1 MKIKWYGHAA
11 FIVTASDGT
20 SVITDPYTPE
30 TSGYQPIPDHP
41 DIVVTSSLN
50 DSFHDRSDLIGGDP
64 TRLNL
69 LEVAR
74 AGGEITEKGVTFKAI
89 ESSEMY
95 NHPEHEPDKCAM
107 YRWEMDGISIGH
119 MGDVGNPFT
128 PEEVEFF
135 KDLDVFLVLAGDVPT
150 IRLPDLKQAILQIQ
164 PKIVIPMH
172 FRTLRYIPLNT
183 QWISSFLNHFN
194 DADVDFAGD
203 WEIDI
208 SKDDL
213 PDSTRVTVLT
223 HAL

>member
-11 FIVTASDGT
+11 FIVTASDGK

-64 TRLNL
+64 IRLNL

-74 AGGEITEKGVTFKAI
+74 AGGTITEKGVTFKAI

-128 PEEVEFF
+128 PEEIEFF

-172 FRTLRYIPLNT
+172 FRTLRYTPRNT
-183 QWISSFLNHFN
+183 QWIGSFLNHFN
-194 DADVDFAGD
+194 EADIDFAGD

>member
-1 MKIKWYGHAA
+1 MKVKWYGHAS
-11 FIVTASDGT
+11 FIVSDGDGK

-64 TRLNL
+64 ERINM

-74 AGGEITEKGVTFKAI
+74 GGGQVQCKSVTFRAI

-95 NHPEHEPDKCAM
+95 DHPEHEPDKCAM

-128 PEEVEFF
+128 PEEYDFF
-135 KDLDVFLVLAGDVPT
+135 RDLDVFLVLAGDVPT
-150 IRLPDLKQAILQIQ
+150 IRLEDLKQVIDRVR
-164 PKIVIPMH
+164 PKLVIPMH
-172 FRTLRYIPLNT
+172 FRTLRYKPRNM
-183 QWISSFLNHFN
+183 QWITAFLSHFD
-194 DADVDFAGD
+194 DADVDFQSN
-203 WEIDI
+203 WEVELNAA
-208 SKDDL
+208 DL
-213 PDSTRVTVLT
+213 PKSTRVLVLT
-223 HAL
+223 HAM

>member
-1 MKIKWYGHAA
+1 MNIKWYGHAA

-64 TRLNL
+64 ARINM

-74 AGGEITEKGVTFKAI
+74 AGGSVDCKGLAFQAI

-95 NHPEHEPDKCAM
+95 GHPEHEPDKCAM

-128 PEEVEFF
+128 PAEYEFF
-135 KDLDVFLVLAGDVPT
+135 RDLDVFLALAGDVPT
-150 IRLPDLKQAILQIQ
+150 IRLHDLKQVIDKLR
-164 PKIVIPMH
+164 PRLVIPMH
-172 FRTLRYIPLNT
+172 FRTLRYKPRNM
-183 QWISSFLNHFN
+183 QWISAFLNHF
-194 DADVDFAGD
+194 DETDIDFQSD
-203 WEIDI
+203 WEV
-208 SKDDL
+208 SLTRADL
-213 PDSTRVTVLT
+213 PEPTRVLVLT

>member
-41 DIVVTSSLN
+41 DIAVTSSLN

-64 TRLNL
+64 IRENM

-74 AGGEITEKGVTFKAI
+74 NGGEKEIKGITFKAI

-95 NHPEHEPDKCAM
+95 EHPEHEPDKCAM

-135 KDLDVFLVLAGDVPT
+135 KGIDVFLALAGDVPT
-150 IRLPDLKQAILQIQ
+150 IRLPDLRQVIYQVQ
-164 PKIVIPMH
+164 PKLVIPMH
-172 FRTLRYIPLNT
+172 FRTLRYIPRNT
-183 QWISSFLNHFN
+183 LWIESFLSHFN
-194 DADVDFAGD
+194 DSDVDFQGD
-203 WEIDI
+203 WEVELT
-208 SKDDL
+208 KDDL
-213 PDSTRVTVLT
+213 PESTRVLVLT

>member
-1 MKIKWYGHAA
+1 MKIKWYGHAS

-30 TSGYQPIPDHP
+30 TSGYQPIPDEP

-50 DSFHDRSDLIGGDP
+50 DDFHDRSDLIFGDP
-64 TRLNL
+64 LRLNML
-69 LEVAR
+69 DVAR
-74 AGGEITEKGVTFKAI
+74 DSGRLETHGLMFRAI

-128 PEEVEFF
+128 PEEYEFF
-135 KDLDVFLVLAGDVPT
+135 RDIDVFLVLAGDIPT
-150 IRLPDLKQAILQIQ
+150 IRLADLKQVIDRVQ
-164 PKIVIPMH
+164 PKLVIPMH
-172 FRTLRYIPLNT
+172 FRTLRYKPRNML
-183 QWISSFLNHFN
+183 WIQSFLSYFD
-194 DADVDFAGD
+194 DADIDFQSD
-203 WEIDI
+203 WEVEL
-208 SKDDL
+208 SRKDL
-213 PDSTRVTVLT
+213 PQATRVLVLT

>member
-1 MKIKWYGHAA
+1 MRIKWYGHAS

-30 TSGYQPIPDHP
+30 TSGYQPIPDEP

-50 DSFHDRSDLIGGDP
+50 DDFHDRSDLILGDP
-64 TRLNL
+64 LRLNML
-69 LEVAR
+69 DVAR
-74 AGGEITEKGVTFKAI
+74 NGGTLETHGLMFRAI

-128 PEEVEFF
+128 PEEYEFF
-135 KDLDVFLVLAGDVPT
+135 RDIDVFLVLAGDIPT
-150 IRLPDLKQAILQIQ
+150 IRLTDLKQVIDRVQ
-164 PKIVIPMH
+164 PKLVIPMH
-172 FRTLRYIPLNT
+172 FRTLRYKPRNML
-183 QWISSFLNHFN
+183 WIQSFLSYFD
-194 DADVDFAGD
+194 DADIDFQSD
-203 WEIDI
+203 WEVEL
-208 SKDDL
+208 SREDL
-213 PDSTRVTVLT
+213 PQATRVLVLT

>member
-64 TRLNL
+64 ARINL

-74 AGGEITEKGVTFKAI
+74 AGGSIQCKGLTFQAI

-95 NHPEHEPDKCAM
+95 DHPEHEPDKCAM

-128 PEEVEFF
+128 PEEYEFF
-135 KDLDVFLVLAGDVPT
+135 RDLDIFLALAGDVPT
-150 IRLPDLKQAILQIQ
+150 IGLRDLKSVIDRVQ
-164 PKIVIPMH
+164 PRLVIPMH
-172 FRTLRYIPLNT
+172 FRTLRYKPRNM
-183 QWISSFLNHFN
+183 QWISAFLSHFD
-194 DADVDFAGD
+194 DADIDFQSD
-203 WEIDI
+203 WEVALRRE
-208 SKDDL
+208 DL
-213 PDSTRVTVLT
+213 PEQTRVLVLT

>member
-1 MKIKWYGHAA
+1 MKIKWYGHAS

-30 TSGYQPIPDHP
+30 TSGYQPIPDEP

-50 DSFHDRSDLIGGDP
+50 DDFHDRSDLILGDP
-64 TRLNL
+64 LRLNML
-69 LEVAR
+69 DVAR
-74 AGGEITEKGVTFKAI
+74 DSGRLETHGLMFRAI

-128 PEEVEFF
+128 PEEYEFF
-135 KDLDVFLVLAGDVPT
+135 RDIDVFLVLAGDIPT
-150 IRLPDLKQAILQIQ
+150 IRLADLKQVIDRVQ
-164 PKIVIPMH
+164 PKLVIPMH
-172 FRTLRYIPLNT
+172 FRTLRYKPRNML
-183 QWISSFLNHFN
+183 WIQSFLSYFD
-194 DADVDFAGD
+194 DADIDFQSD
-203 WEIDI
+203 WEVEL
-208 SKDDL
+208 SREDL
-213 PDSTRVTVLT
+213 PQATRVLVLT

>member
-1 MKIKWYGHAA
+1 MKVKWYGHAA
-11 FIVTASDGT
+11 FIVTSDDGT

-30 TSGYQPIPDHP
+30 TAGYQPIPDHP
-41 DIVVTSSLN
+41 DIVVTSSIN
-50 DSFHDRSDLIGGDP
+50 DSYHDRSDLIGGDP
-64 TRLNL
+64 IRENM

-74 AGGEITEKGVTFKAI
+74 DTGEKVLKGIPFQAI

-135 KDLDVFLVLAGDVPT
+135 SGIDVFLALAGDVPT
-150 IRLPDLKQAILQIQ
+150 IRLPDLKDAIDRIQ

-172 FRTLRYIPLNT
+172 FRTLRYKPRNT
-183 QWISSFLNHFN
+183 LWIESFLSHF
-194 DADVDFAGD
+194 DDSQIDFQCD
-203 WEIDI
+203 WEANL
-208 SKDDL
+208 SKDEL
-213 PDSTRVTVLT
+213 PEPTRVLVLT

>member
-11 FIVTASDGT
+11 FLVSDSAGRT
-20 SVITDPYTPE
+20 VITDPYTPE
-30 TSGYQPIPDHP
+30 TSGYQPIPDQP

-64 TRLNL
+64 ARINM

-74 AGGEITEKGVTFKAI
+74 AGGAIDCKGLSFRAI

-95 NHPEHEPDKCAM
+95 DHPEHEPDKCAM

-128 PEEVEFF
+128 PEEYAFF
-135 KDLDVFLVLAGDVPT
+135 RDLDVFLVLAGDVPT
-150 IRLPDLKQAILQIQ
+150 IRLDDLKRVIEKVQ
-164 PKIVIPMH
+164 PKLVIPMH
-172 FRTLRYIPLNT
+172 FRTLRYKPRNM
-183 QWISSFLNHFN
+183 QWISAFLSHF
-194 DADVDFAGD
+194 DEAEVDFQAD
-203 WEIDI
+203 WEVEL
-208 SKDDL
+208 SRDDL
-213 PDSTRVTVLT
+213 PASTRVLVLT

>member
-11 FIVTASDGT
+11 FIITSSDGK

-64 TRLNL
+64 ARLNML
-69 LEVAR
+69 DVAR
-74 AGGEITEKGVTFKAI
+74 AGGVIECVGLTFRAI

-95 NHPEHEPDKCAM
+95 DHPEHEPDKCAM
-107 YRWEMDGISIGH
+107 YRWEMDGVSIGH

-128 PEEVEFF
+128 PEEYAFF
-135 KDLDVFLVLAGDVPT
+135 DGVDVFLALAGDVPT
-150 IRLPDLKQAILQIQ
+150 IKLSDLKRVIDRLQ
-164 PKIVIPMH
+164 PKLVIPMH
-172 FRTLRYIPLNT
+172 FRTLRYKPRNM
-183 QWISSFLNHFN
+183 QWISAFLSHFD
-194 DADVDFAGD
+194 DADVVFQSD
-203 WEIDI
+203 WEVEL
-208 SKDDL
+208 SREDL
-213 PDSTRVTVLT
+213 PDSTRVLVLT

>member
-11 FIVTASDGT
+11 FIVTDSNGT

-41 DIVVTSSLN
+41 DIVVTSSIN

-64 TRLNL
+64 IRENM
-69 LEVAR
+69 LEVSQN
-74 AGGEITEKGVTFKAI
+74 GGLKEIKGITFKAI
-89 ESSEMY
+89 ESHEMY

-128 PEEVEFF
+128 VEEIEFF

-150 IRLPDLKQAILQIQ
+150 IRLPDLKDAINLIQ

-172 FRTLRYIPLNT
+172 FRTLRYIPRNT
-183 QWISSFLNHFN
+183 LWIESFLRHFN
-194 DADVDFAGD
+194 DDKVDFQGD
-203 WEIDI
+203 WEVELT
-208 SKDDL
+208 KDDL
-213 PDSTRVTVLT
+213 PESTRVLVLT

>member
-1 MKIKWYGHAA
+1 MKIKWYGHAS

-30 TSGYQPIPDHP
+30 TSGYQAIPDHP

-64 TRLNL
+64 LRINM

-74 AGGEITEKGVTFKAI
+74 EGGEIKAKGLTFQAI

-128 PEEVEFF
+128 PEEFEFF
-135 KDLDVFLVLAGDVPT
+135 RGIDVFLALAGDVPT
-150 IRLPDLKQAILQIQ
+150 IRLTDLKQVIDRVQ
-164 PKIVIPMH
+164 PKLVIPMH
-172 FRTLRYIPLNT
+172 FRTLRYKPRNML
-183 QWISSFLNHFN
+183 WIESFLSHF
-194 DADVDFAGD
+194 DDDDIDFQSD
-203 WEIDI
+203 WEVEL
-208 SKDDL
+208 SRDDL
-213 PDSTRVTVLT
+213 PPSTRVLALT

>member
-64 TRLNL
+64 ARINL

-74 AGGEITEKGVTFKAI
+74 AGGSIQRKGITFQAI

-95 NHPEHEPDKCAM
+95 DHPEHEPDKCAM

-128 PEEVEFF
+128 AEEYEFF
-135 KDLDVFLVLAGDVPT
+135 HDLDIFLALAGDVPT
-150 IRLPDLKQAILQIQ
+150 IRLHDLKSVIDKLQ
-164 PKIVIPMH
+164 PRLVIPMH
-172 FRTLRYIPLNT
+172 FRTLRYKPRNM
-183 QWISSFLNHFN
+183 QWISAFLSHFD
-194 DADVDFAGD
+194 DADIDFQSD
-203 WEIDI
+203 WEVTLRRE
-208 SKDDL
+208 DL
-213 PDSTRVTVLT
+213 PEQTRVLVLT